1 MRGDFSPRLDGR
13 CRRAATIRVIPH
25 SLVPVRIDHAV
36 RPNMLWNVAEEILY
50 VVTDRAKGRPMDGS
64 MTSSAARSDTGCA
77 PSLPGAS
84 FGEKRRSAPWMLGW
98 ASRWA
103 AVPVFRPDDA
113 ECFGR
118 VADRVVEGNMSLL
131 GRPLTLA
138 ERNKRARLRN
148 AIATGSAQRAAM
160 KCPTH

>member
-1 MRGDFSPRLDGR
+1 
-13 CRRAATIRVIPH
+13 
-25 SLVPVRIDHAV
+25 
-36 RPNMLWNVAEEILY
+36 
-50 VVTDRAKGRPMDGS
+50 MDGS
-64 MTSSAARSDTGCA
+64 MMSSAARSDTDCA

-84 FGEKRRSAPWMLGW
+84 FGEKKLPLRSLDAGMGFAVGRRT
-98 ASRWA
+98 
-103 AVPVFRPDDA
+103 VFRPDDA

-118 VADRVVEGNMSLL
+118 VPDRVVERNMSLL